1 MPIVTRLVAGK
12 KNPSRVNIYLDGKFA
27 LALSI
32 DEVVKHG
39 IKKGLELTEEEV
51 SSYKQ
56 SDEDDYLYSKLLN
69 FLSFRPRS
77 IKEVRER
84 LYKYGVTD
92 KHVQTSFIDKL
103 VDKKYLDDLS
113 FAKWFVESRNTHR
126 PRSIRALTFELM
138 KKGINREIIQKV
150 TKEIGDE
157 ATAIK
162 AILDKKL
169 GTPHKID
176 SETSQKITSYLARQ
190 GFTWGKIREVVKSWE
205 SE

>member
-1 MPIVTRLVAGK
+1 MPFVTRLVAGK
-12 KNPSRVNIYLDGKFA
+12 KNPSRINIYLDGKFA

-92 KHVQTSFIDKL
+92 KHAQTSFIDKL

-157 ATAIK
+157 ATSIK

-176 SETSQKITSYLARQ
+176 SETRQKVTSYLARQ
-190 GFTWGKIREVVKSWE
+190 GFAWEKIATVVKSWE